1 MKSIVSTLI
10 ILFATLSLAASPRS
24 PRGTNMNSIV
34 SNLIVP
40 SIEDCLP
47 FYVDRLGFTK
57 TVEVPHDGKLGFVI
71 LKRGALELMLQTRA
85 SVDADVPG
93 MDPAGFRAALFI
105 EVDKLDPIRK
115 ALTDW
120 PRVIP
125 ERTTFYGTREIV
137 VRDPAGNVLTFAS
150 RET

>member
-1 MKSIVSTLI
+1 
-10 ILFATLSLAASPRS
+10 
-24 PRGTNMNSIV
+24 MNSIV

-47 FYVDRLGFTK
+47 FYVERLGFTK

-85 SVDADVPG
+85 SVEADIAG
-93 MDPAGFRAALFI
+93 LEPAGFRAALYI
-105 EVDKLDPIRK
+105 EVDTLAPIRK
-115 ALTDW
+115 ALAGW
-120 PRVIP
+120 PLVVP
-125 ERTTFYGTREIV
+125 ERTTFYGAREII
-137 VRDPAGNVLTFAS
+137 VRDPAGNVVCFAS